1 MSAGGTVTFVP
12 LQGRGASFG
21 GARGPDGKRADGAV
35 NPMILRLDGTSV
47 FDPYKVH
54 FEGLV
59 RQFVAIDSF
68 RTPRVPAEPPPV
80 EPEAFIRWGGP
91 SAFSYDDSFR
101 DIANGGV
108 RFDTDDDPDE
118 DPELV
123 YSETGRSTTDV
134 RVENPDDP
142 DQFVIVQKVQSMS
155 LSGPGGR
162 KIKFQFSG

>member
-1 MSAGGTVTFVP
+1 MSAGGGIVFARIS
-12 LQGRGASFG
+12 GGASFG
-21 GARGPDGKRADGAV
+21 GALGVDGRRADGAV
-35 NPMILRLDGTSV
+35 NPMIVRQDGTSV
-47 FDPYKVH
+47 FDPWHVH

-59 RQFVAIDSF
+59 RQFVSVDSF

-108 RFDTDDDPDE
+108 SFHTDDDDDE
-118 DPELV
+118 APEV
-123 YSETGRSTTDV
+123 SYTETGRSTSDV

-142 DQFVIVQKVQSMS
+142 DQFVIVQKVNSMS
-155 LSGPGGR
+155 LSASGGR
-162 KIKFQFSG
+162 KIKLQFSG